1 MNTTSNI
8 NDLPTVFAVGVDET
22 EWAAT
27 SIVILVG
34 VASAAVQARL
44 SGTRMIAVAHVDPSQ
59 RLLEQLDR
67 PLVDHQLHGRHGNSI
82 ITVVSIIVVRAY
94 VP

>member
-8 NDLPTVFAVGVDET
+8 NDLPTVFAVGVDKA

-27 SIVILVG
+27 SIAILVG

-44 SGTRMIAVAHVDPSQ
+44 SGTRMIAVAHVDPRQ

-67 PLVDHQLHGRHGNSI
+67 PLVDHQLHGRHGNRI
-82 ITVVSIIVVRAY
+82 IVVRIIVVRAY